1 MLFKALKALYYM
13 LRELVFD
20 NKEEY
25 DFSSAKFNARKF
37 IVTLM
42 MMFSISLNA
51 WLLYRFT
58 VVAMHNMALI
68 RECHPAD
75 FKAKKPSTEPSN
87 R

>member
-1 MLFKALKALYYM
+1 MWPKALKIFYYM

-25 DFSSAKFNARKF
+25 DFNSAKFNSRKF
-37 IVTLM
+37 IVTVM
-42 MMFSISLNA
+42 MMISFTLNA

-58 VVAMHNMALI
+58 VIAMNNMALVK
-68 RECHPAD
+68 ECQSAGV
-75 FKAKKPSTEPSN
+75 KAKKPSTEPSN

>member
-1 MLFKALKALYYM
+1 MLFKALKILYYM

-37 IVTLM
+37 IVTVM
-42 MMFSISLNA
+42 MLFSISLNA

-58 VVAMHNMALI
+58 VIAMNNVTLV
-68 RECHPAD
+68 RECKSTEV
-75 FKAKKPSTEPSN
+75 KAKKPSTEPSN

>member
-1 MLFKALKALYYM
+1 MLFKALKILYYV

-37 IVTLM
+37 IVTVM
-42 MMFSISLNA
+42 MLFSISLNA

-58 VVAMHNMALI
+58 VIAMNNMALV
-68 RECHPAD
+68 RECKSTEV
-75 FKAKKPSTEPSN
+75 KAKKPSTEPSN

>member
-1 MLFKALKALYYM
+1 MLFKALKVLYYV

-25 DFSSAKFNARKF
+25 DFSSTKFNARKF
-37 IVTLM
+37 IVTVM
-42 MMFSISLNA
+42 MLFSISLNA

-58 VVAMHNMALI
+58 VIAMNNVTLV
-68 RECHPAD
+68 RECKSTEV
-75 FKAKKPSTEPSN
+75 KAKKPSTEPSN

>member
-1 MLFKALKALYYM
+1 MLFKTLKVLYYV

-25 DFSSAKFNARKF
+25 DFSSTKFNTRKF
-37 IVTLM
+37 IVTM
-42 MMFSISLNA
+42 MMLFSFSLNA

-58 VVAMHNMALI
+58 VVAMNNMALLK
-68 RECHPAD
+68 ECQSSEA
-75 FKAKKPSTEPSN
+75 KAKKPSTEPSN

>member
-1 MLFKALKALYYM
+1 MLFKALRILYYM

-37 IVTLM
+37 IVTVM
-42 MMFSISLNA
+42 MLFSISLNA

-58 VVAMHNMALI
+58 VVAMNNMALV
-68 RECHPAD
+68 RECQSTEM
-75 FKAKKPSTEPSN
+75 KAKKPSTEPSN

>member
-1 MLFKALKALYYM
+1 MLFKALKVLYYM
-13 LRELVFD
+13 VRELVFD

-37 IVTLM
+37 IVTVM
-42 MMFSISLNA
+42 MLFSISLNT

-58 VVAMHNMALI
+58 VIAMNNVTLV
-68 RECHPAD
+68 RECKSTD
-75 FKAKKPSTEPSN
+75 VKAKKPSTEPSN